1 MNNLLPV
8 SADDD
13 DEEGEEEDRID
24 DGDYGEGDDDED
36 AEDAED
42 DTEGGDEGGDSLE
55 VYLVK
60 FKNALHAIY
69 ERETELESELAG
81 EEDETR
87 VEEAEALLDE
97 RLKAIGL
104 FRPLQATIPSI
115 EEAQA
120 IVKPAEA
127 KRSPASVHN
136 VIGIRPGGGGGGAL
150 AGASRA
156 IAIKGGDAK
165 TAKAPGQ
172 SAHADVEGS
181 VDVAAADMVEPE
193 EVSFP
198 ELSSKVHEIGKLLVS
213 IEPNEQQVWG
223 LVINPLAQ
231 LQNLRAVARE
241 IGTTGTGADKAY
253 NDVKQIARYLKIK
266 DLLNV
271 KEPSVHKDRNFML
284 EIRTFINSL
293 NNDRKFESDSRHLV
307 PLKRILDYAAA
318 ALVRLEALK
327 TNFNFST
334 AHPESYTREAVTLY
348 YEEALRALTDFADPE
363 IRGSAREKADADTDV
378 LLAIF
383 SVEEFVEKILHTVR
397 DYVTGLRDGG
407 HSKSVTEFK
416 AACGGQPIEFEGVEY
431 GGDSRGAV
439 PDAMLATSDMGDV
452 FDEAY
457 RYVTTEAWGVME
469 EVHQPEVVAGRI
481 KEILREILVG
491 TAVFTPEMRRPPS
504 KTHNG
509 FGGGRP
515 RQDHGQYQFEGILCP
530 APR

>member
-1 MNNLLPV
+1 
-8 SADDD
+8 
-13 DEEGEEEDRID
+13 G
-24 DGDYGEGDDDED
+24 
-36 AEDAED
+36 
-42 DTEGGDEGGDSLE
+42 
-55 VYLVK
+55 
-60 FKNALHAIY
+60 
-69 ERETELESELAG
+69 
-81 EEDETR
+81 
-87 VEEAEALLDE
+87 
-97 RLKAIGL
+97 
-104 FRPLQATIPSI
+104 
-115 EEAQA
+115 
-120 IVKPAEA
+120 
-127 KRSPASVHN
+127 
-136 VIGIRPGGGGGGAL
+136 GGGGGGAL
-150 AGASRA
+150 AEASRA

-181 VDVAAADMVEPE
+181 VDVAAVDMVEPE
-193 EVSFP
+193 EVSLP

-231 LQNLRAVARE
+231 LQNLRAVARQ
-241 IGTTGTGADKAY
+241 IGTAGTGADKAY
-253 NDVKQIARYLKIK
+253 NNVKQIARYLKIK

-378 LLAIF
+378 LLSIF

-469 EVHQPEVVAGRI
+469 EVHQPKVVAGRI

-491 TAVFTPEMRRPPS
+491 TAVFTPEMRRHLGKPTMALAVVGLDKITGNINLKEYYVRLRGNGEIAFIEDFEDGKHVDLFEMREYKPS
-504 KTHNG
+504 RVHAAVKKKKDEDGTEELQTGRKYLFTIGRTDKLFGYTPNDLVNG
-509 FGGGRP
+509 CIRGDDGGGP
-515 RQDHGQYQFEGILCP
+515 KAFNVF
-530 APR
+530 